1 MGVQIYVDA
10 LNEGWALLTS
20 GALDVWSI
28 VLVSIKVSGVATA
41 IALMVGIPLGYR
53 LGTRRG
59 LSRHAALVLA
69 NTGMGLPPVAV
80 GLIVAMTLSRRGPLG
95 DLGLLY
101 SQPAMVVAQLIIAT
115 PVIIAVTSASVSAVP
130 RELRLQARS
139 LGASRLHEMLLTLRE
154 ARMGLLAA
162 VAAGFG
168 AIISEVGAVQ
178 MVGGNL
184 AGETRVMTT
193 AIVQFTRMGRYG
205 HALALALLLVGI
217 VFTVNI
223 LLTSVQT
230 SAERFEGGRR

>member
-1 MGVQIYVDA
+1 MEIYTDA
-10 LNEGWALLTS
+10 FIEGWQLLAS
-20 GALDVWSI
+20 GALDVWTI
-28 VLVSIKVSGVATA
+28 VLVSLKVSGVATA
-41 IALMVGIPLGYR
+41 IALSVGIPAGYF
-53 LGTRRG
+53 LGTQRTVA
-59 LSRHAALVLA
+59 RHVALVFA

-80 GLIVAMTLSRRGPLG
+80 GLVVAMTLSRRGPLG

-101 SQPAMVVAQLIIAT
+101 SQAAMVIAQLVIAT
-115 PVIIAVTSASVSAVP
+115 PVIVAVTAASVSAVP

-139 LGASRLHEMLLTLRE
+139 LGASRLREMTLTLRE
-154 ARMGLLAA
+154 SRMGLLAA

-184 AGETRVMTT
+184 AGDTRVMTT

-205 HALALALLLVGI
+205 HALALAVILVGI
-217 VFTVNI
+217 VLAVNL

-230 SAERFEGGRR
+230 SAERYEGGVR